1 MTNVSWFVVHGALVW
16 QSLAVLAAL
25 AGIAAAWV
33 LPRRALARRAER
45 VREAIG
51 TSEKSLDA
59 SARDKPV
66 VLLGRVKLPA
76 EALDETSSGLIAAT
90 LTPQGMELAEET
102 SQKALTALT
111 GGGPLVLEVDGQAVF
126 VEGTPQ
132 ILVGSEETG
141 GTLAPK
147 RIRLAL
153 WELASELRAM
163 KNAPHGLRTIQNGDL
178 VRVAGRLRHEPDART
193 PQTYRSGSGAYFLAA
208 AEDSTKTDFVPV
220 AFEGG
225 PRPLARGRLLVSAQ
239 VVAAPLCALALLGA
253 VGEVTIRGGEKN
265 PTLASIA
272 SMTPFRRQDGLA
284 ALRAQADV
292 RESPSEATLDR
303 AAELDRVRGRCGA
316 ASDDYFFANRAKTA
330 AEAAE
335 GCGDPAR
342 AARAWFVYGD
352 MERAAKA
359 FEKARKGDSRLPP
372 SLSEVTAY
380 FTTERF
386 DRAAEA
392 GHALLAAWEGP
403 RTSRDQL
410 SCVVDALDHRAGG
423 THDLGNL
430 AAHASEEG
438 TQLPCTLLLADATEG
453 EARKAVFEN
462 SPYDMRSPLLRAAL
476 GWPLVKKRDYYGGQ
490 YLPQTLGF
498 SAVDLFTR
506 PKQVVFAMPLALT
519 RDAIRD
525 ARGIDDPQSMAMAN
539 QFSARQAAFLS
550 FQGDLAGA
558 IAVLDEA
565 EARLEPFAKRS
576 YTDEQKREWDSRT
589 FRVQD
594 VVNDDY
600 YGYQKRLEAEEKR
613 IRAFYDPVRDE
624 AERHAGELARELH
637 LTKVAVLARAGK
649 VDEARA
655 LLPVALPNQ
664 VRSQDESL
672 LLAFLNATGS
682 YDPRALDVLARGD
695 GREINR
701 KLWLL
706 AQAGDGE
713 PLARKLREL
722 DADGRGVVEIAGAHL
737 PEGRGAL
744 ALWSRY
750 GYPAPCATCGL
761 YPLVNALASHR
772 DAAVAVGDQ
781 ATVAELDALR
791 ERLAPVFAKREGA
804 LLLHFLS
811 EISPP

>member
-76 EALDETSSGLIAAT
+76 EAIDETYSGLVAAT

-208 AEDSTKTDFVPV
+208 PEDSTKTDFVPV
-220 AFEGG
+220 AFEGQ
-225 PRPLARGRLLVSAQ
+225 PRPLARGKLLVSAQ

-253 VGEVTIRGGEKN
+253 VGEVTIRGGEKS
-265 PTLASIA
+265 PTLAAIA

-292 RESPSEATLDR
+292 RESPSEATLVR

-316 ASDDYFFANRAKTA
+316 ASDDYFFANRSKNA
-330 AEAAE
+330 AEIAE

-352 MERAAKA
+352 MDRAAKA
-359 FEKARKGDSRLPP
+359 FEQARKGDSRLPP

-392 GHALLAAWEGP
+392 GHALLAAWDGP
-403 RTSRDQL
+403 RSSRDQL

-423 THDLGNL
+423 THDQGNL
-430 AAHASEEG
+430 AVHAREEG

-453 EARKAVFEN
+453 AARTAVFEKA
-462 SPYDMRSPLLRAAL
+462 PYDMRSPLLRSAL
-476 GWPLVKKRDYYGGQ
+476 GWPLMKKRGAYGVE
-490 YLPQTLGF
+490 YFPQSLGF
-498 SAVDLFTR
+498 SAVELFTR

-525 ARGIDDPQSMAMAN
+525 ARAFDDAHSMALAN

-565 EARLEPFAKRS
+565 TSRLEPFAKRS

-589 FRVQD
+589 WRISNDFDYD
-594 VVNDDY
+594 V
-600 YGYQKRLEAEEKR
+600 YQRKLDAEEKR

-624 AERHAGELARELH
+624 AERHAGELAHEIY

-655 LLPVALPNQ
+655 LLPVALPNE
-664 VRSQDESL
+664 VHSQDEAL

-682 YDPRALDVLARGD
+682 YDPRALDVLGRGD

-750 GYPAPCATCGL
+750 AYPAPCATCGL

-772 DAAVAVGDQ
+772 DAALAVGDQ

>member
-16 QSLAVLAAL
+16 QSLAVFAAL
-25 AGIAAAWV
+25 AGLAAAWV

-45 VREAIG
+45 VREALG
-51 TSEKSLDA
+51 TPEKSLDA

-76 EALDETSSGLIAAT
+76 DAIDETSSGLAAAT

-102 SQKALTALT
+102 SQKALTALI
-111 GGGPLVLEVDGQAVF
+111 GGGPLVLEVDGQAVL

-132 ILVGSEETG
+132 IVVGSEETG

-163 KNAPHGLRTIQNGDL
+163 KNAPHGLRTVRDGDL
-178 VRVAGRLRHEPDART
+178 VRVSGRLRHEPDSRT

-208 AEDSTKTDFVPV
+208 AEDSTKNDFVPV

-225 PRPLARGRLLVSAQ
+225 PRPLARGKLLVGAQ
-239 VVAAPLCALALLGA
+239 VVLAPVCALAILGA

-265 PTLASIA
+265 PTLASLA
-272 SMTPFRRQDGLA
+272 TMTPFRRQDGLA

-292 RESPSEATLDR
+292 RESVNESTLVR
-303 AAELDRVRGRCGA
+303 AAELDHVRGRCGA
-316 ASDDYFFANRAKTA
+316 ASDDYFFANRPK
-330 AEAAE
+330 EAAE
-335 GCGDPAR
+335 TAERCGDPAR
-342 AARAWFVYGD
+342 AARAWFVYGEMD
-352 MERAAKA
+352 RAAKA
-359 FEKARKGDSRLPP
+359 FESARKGDPRMPP
-372 SLSEVTAY
+372 SISEVTAY

-386 DRAAEA
+386 DRAADA
-392 GHALLAAWEGP
+392 GHALLAAWDGP
-403 RTSRDQL
+403 RASRDQL
-410 SCVVDALDHRAGG
+410 SCVVDALDKRAGG
-423 THDLGNL
+423 THDHGNL
-430 AAHASEEG
+430 AAHAKEEG

-453 EARKAVFEN
+453 AARTAVFEQA
-462 SPYDMRSPLLRAAL
+462 PYDMRAPLLRSAL

-490 YLPQTLGF
+490 YLPLSIKF

-506 PKQVVFAMPLALT
+506 PKEVVFAMPFALA
-519 RDAIRD
+519 RDAVRD
-525 ARGIDDPQSMAMAN
+525 ARAFDDVQSMALAN
-539 QFSARQAAFLS
+539 QFSEREAAFLS
-550 FQGDLAGA
+550 FQGDLPGA
-558 IAVLDEA
+558 LAVLDEA
-565 EARLEPFAKRS
+565 GKRLEPFAKRS
-576 YTDEQKREWDSRT
+576 YTDEQKREWESRT
-589 FRVQD
+589 WRIS
-594 VVNDDY
+594 NDFDFDA
-600 YGYQKRLEAEEKR
+600 YQRKLDEEEKR
-613 IRAFYDPVRDE
+613 IRAFYDPARDE
-624 AERHAGELARELH
+624 VERHAVD
-637 LTKVAVLARAGK
+637 LTHDLRLTRVAVLARAGR

-655 LLPVALPNQ
+655 LVPVTLPDGVHT
-664 VRSQDESL
+664 QDESL

-682 YDPRALDVLARGD
+682 YDPRALEVLGRGD
-695 GREINR
+695 GREVNR

-713 PLARKLREL
+713 PLAQKLREL

-737 PEGRGAL
+737 PEGRAAL
-744 ALWSRY
+744 ARWSRY
-750 GYPAPCATCGL
+750 AYPAPCATCGL

-772 DAAVAVGDQ
+772 DAALAVGDL
-781 ATVAELDALR
+781 ATVSELDALR
-791 ERLAPVFAKREGA
+791 TRLAPVFAKREGA

>member
-76 EALDETSSGLIAAT
+76 EALDETSSGLVAAT

-208 AEDSTKTDFVPV
+208 PEDSTKTDFVPV
-220 AFEGG
+220 AFEGQ
-225 PRPLARGRLLVSAQ
+225 PRPLARGKLLVSAQ

-253 VGEVTIRGGEKN
+253 VGEVTIRGGEKS
-265 PTLASIA
+265 PTLAAIA

-292 RESPSEATLDR
+292 RESPSEATLVR
-303 AAELDRVRGRCGA
+303 AAELDHVRGRCGA
-316 ASDDYFFANRAKTA
+316 ASDDYFFANRSKNA
-330 AEAAE
+330 AEIAE

-352 MERAAKA
+352 MDRAAKA
-359 FEKARKGDSRLPP
+359 FEQARKGDSRLPP

-392 GHALLAAWEGP
+392 GHALLAAWDGP
-403 RTSRDQL
+403 RASRDQL

-423 THDLGNL
+423 THDQGNL
-430 AAHASEEG
+430 AVHAREEG

-453 EARKAVFEN
+453 AARTAVFEQT
-462 SPYDMRSPLLRAAL
+462 PYDTRSPLLRVAL
-476 GWPLVKKRDYYGGQ
+476 GSRQVNLRDEYGGW
-490 YLPQTLGF
+490 YGPKSLGF
-498 SAVDLFTR
+498 SAVELFTH
-506 PKQVVFAMPLALT
+506 PKQVVFAIPFALA
-519 RDAIRD
+519 RDAVR
-525 ARGIDDPQSMAMAN
+525 
-539 QFSARQAAFLS
+539 QFSSSSPCLGDCAQPPWSLFTSPAFASQFLARQAAFIS
-550 FQGDLAGA
+550 FQGDLPGGLAL
-558 IAVLDEA
+558 LDEA
-565 EARLEPFAKRS
+565 EKRLEPLAKRYS
-576 YTDEQKREWDSRT
+576 DERE
-589 FRVQD
+589 FGLLQ
-594 VVNDDY
+594 
-600 YGYQKRLEAEEKR
+600 E
-613 IRAFYDPVRDE
+613 RD
-624 AERHAGELARELH
+624 ADHPDANMGELLVVANQREAAE
-637 LTKVAVLARAGK
+637 LTYEIRLTRVAVLARAGK

-655 LLPVALPNQ
+655 LLPGTRPN
-664 VRSQDESL
+664 RFHNQDESL

-682 YDPRALDVLARGD
+682 YDPRALDVLGRGD

-750 GYPAPCATCGL
+750 AYPAPCATCGL

-772 DAAVAVGDQ
+772 DAALAVGDQ